1 MDSFDFNPHSV
12 DIVAFARRGGAA
24 SGTFGLSGLGRLCG
38 EAHPEALPG
47 PADQVHWKASA
58 EARSVR
64 AGGSEIWLHLH
75 AGASLSLVCQ
85 RCLQP
90 VQAVLGVE
98 RNFRFVADEKQAAA
112 IDADIEEDVLV
123 LSRSFDLVELI
134 EDELL
139 LALPL
144 VPRHEM
150 CTQPLESAADPVAFD
165 ERVNPFDVLG
175 ELKLKRKTVPN

>member
-1 MDSFDFNPHSV
+1 MSCSRSRS
-12 DIVAFARRGGAA
+12 AF
-24 SGTFGLSGLGRLCG
+24 
-38 EAHPEALPG
+38 
-47 PADQVHWKASA
+47 
-58 EARSVR
+58 
-64 AGGSEIWLHLH
+64 
-75 AGASLSLVCQ
+75 SLSKSRVNI
-85 RCLQP
+85 P
-90 VQAVLGVE
+90 
-98 RNFRFVADEKQAAA
+98 
-112 IDADIEEDVLV
+112 
-123 LSRSFDLVELI
+123 RSFDLVELI